1 MSKPNKVTKLAVIK
15 SSAKATSSSIKA
27 HEAKKRLVFRPIL
40 ENPYTQSNVW
50 PFIQP
55 ELGSDIVAL
64 LESLLKNPSPEV
76 YRGFNQTVAALEKQ
90 AAYNRGKLSD
100 PVPQIKYVFVCKF
113 DISPAILT
121 SMFPVLSVTAS
132 RSADDMVKLV
142 QLPRGSIEKLGDGII
157 GLTPNLERA
166 KSLYDLVDEKVKDV
180 DVPWLNGIFDK
191 EVPFEVPKVK
201 QIQTSVGAK
210 K

>member
-1 MSKPNKVTKLAVIK
+1 MPNKITKPAVIK

-50 PFIQP
+50 LFIQP

-76 YRGFNQTVAALEKQ
+76 YRGFNQTVEALEIQ
-90 AAYNRGKLSD
+90 AAYNRGKLKDS
-100 PVPQIKYVFVCKF
+100 VPQIKYVFVCKF
-113 DISPAILT
+113 DISPPILT

-132 RSADDMVKLV
+132 KSADDMVKLV

-157 GLTPNLERA
+157 GLTLNLKRA

-191 EVPFEVPKVK
+191 DVPFEVPNIKH
-201 QIQTSVGAK
+201 IQTSVGAK